1 MNAMAA
7 LKQYQTV
14 NTQVQVFDASPHR
27 LIQMLMEGGL
37 SRLAQAKGAME
48 RGQVALKG
56 ELLGKA
62 IAIIGGLREGLDL
75 RQGGELAANLDSL
88 YEYMSSRLLQ
98 ANRSNDVAIIDEV
111 AGVYPKIMVDGEMD
125 AGAWSCGMV
134 AGLIHD
140 IPTCKELIDRIMAE
154 AEDIISN
161 QMMGMLAGKVPA

>member
-1 MNAMAA
+1 MNAIAA

-14 NTQVQVFDASPHR
+14 NTQAQVFDASPHR

-111 AGVYPKIMVDGEMD
+111 AGQLREVKSGWDGI
-125 AGAWSCGMV
+125 A
-134 AGLIHD
+134 
-140 IPTCKELIDRIMAE
+140 
-154 AEDIISN
+154 N
-161 QMMGMLAGKVPA
+161 QI